1 MNIQIISDEKKPLL
15 NRREISA
22 KIGFDNKT
30 PSRANIKK
38 EIAKK
43 LNVKEDLVV
52 VKLVN
57 PDYGTT
63 SAVLEIDVY
72 DNEKTMKDVASDYLA
87 KRGVPK
93 GKKGESESAPAAPA
107 PAETPKKEEKPEEKK
122 EDAPKEEKKE
132 EAKEEK
138 K

>member
-15 NRREISA
+15 NRREVSA

-43 LNVKEDLVV
+43 LNVKEELVV
-52 VKLVN
+52 VKMVN

-63 SAVLEIDVY
+63 SAVLDIDVY
-72 DNEKTMKDVASDYLA
+72 DNDKTMKDVASDYLA

-93 GKKGESESAPAAPA
+93 GKKGESESAPA

-122 EDAPKEEKKE
+122 EEKK
-132 EAKEEK
+132 
-138 K
+138 